1 MSPATAMAGD
11 LLVRGGELIEAGD
24 QASPCDILIR
34 GGAIAEIGTAVSQP
48 PGITVLDAGDGLIT
62 AGLINAHM
70 HSAENFNPGLYEN
83 LPLDLWFVYSHQ
95 VTRDKPM
102 SAEAIYTRTML
113 GAAQMLLAG
122 TTAVVDFLFEAP
134 EITMETLEP
143 VVRAYTDIGM
153 RATILLGV
161 VDKSFLASLPV
172 EGDLSA
178 EKEEATPPSTQ
189 SILDLA
195 NEAADRWHEP
205 GGQIGIGLGP
215 SAPQRCTDELMDST
229 MALARERDLVWQ
241 THVLETRT
249 QAVTSREWH
258 QGRSFVE
265 VLNERGLLGPSAAL
279 AHTVWLTERDM
290 ELMSETD
297 TTAIHCLISNLRLG
311 DGVAKLPALQRA
323 GVHTAL
329 GTDGRG
335 CDETYDMLELA
346 RMTALIHK
354 VRGEHFDDWT
364 TAGQVLEMTTRN
376 ASRCTGHGETLGR
389 IEVGAKAD
397 LVVWNRNS
405 ITFTPLH
412 NPLRQLVF
420 GGRPSD
426 ISNVIVGG
434 TPVVTDGTIAGVD
447 LDALLRDAR
456 HQADTELVAA
466 GGDPG
471 PVEDVVR
478 KVFERAEAAPL
489 NVDSYIGI

>member
-1 MSPATAMAGD
+1 MAAD
-11 LLVRGGELIEAGD
+11 LLVRGGELIDAEGGA
-24 QASPCDILIR
+24 APCDILIR
-34 GGAIAEIGTAVSQP
+34 GGEIAELGSDVSEP
-48 PGITVLDAGDGLIT
+48 PGTPILDATDGLIT

-70 HSAENFNPGLYEN
+70 HSGENFNPGLYEN

-95 VTRDKPM
+95 VTRDRPM

-122 TTAVVDFLFEAP
+122 TTATVDFLFEAP
-134 EITMETLEP
+134 EITLDTLDP
-143 VVRAYTDIGM
+143 VIRAYKDIGM

-161 VDKSFLASLPV
+161 ADKPFLASLPID
-172 EGDLSA
+172 GDLSVA
-178 EKEEATPPSTQ
+178 EEEADPPSIAG
-189 SILDLA
+189 ILEVA
-195 NEAADRWHEP
+195 NAAVDRWHEP

-215 SAPQRCTDELMDST
+215 SAPQRCSDELMDST

-258 QGRSFVE
+258 HRSFVE
-265 VLNERGLLGPSAAL
+265 VMNDRGLLGPPAAL
-279 AHTVWLTERDM
+279 AHTIWLTERDM
-290 ELMSETD
+290 ELMAKTD
-297 TTAIHCLISNLRLG
+297 TTALHCLMSNLRLG
-311 DGVAKLPALQRA
+311 DGIAKLPALQRA
-323 GVHTAL
+323 GVNVAL

-354 VRGEHFDDWT
+354 ARGLHFDHWT
-364 TAGQVLEMTTRN
+364 NARDALGMTTRN
-376 ASRCTGHGETLGR
+376 ASRCTGHGEGLGR
-389 IEVGAKAD
+389 IEVGAKGD

-412 NPLRQLVF
+412 EPLRQLVF
-420 GGRPSD
+420 GGRPGD
-426 ISNVIVGG
+426 IRNVVVGG
-434 TPVVTDGTIAGVD
+434 SSVVENGTIAGVD
-447 LDALLRDAR
+447 LESLLRDAR
-456 HQADTELVAA
+456 HHADAELVAA

-489 NVDSYIGI
+489 DVDSYIGP